1 MQIASGTKNWN
12 EKVLDGYISVGSRFP
27 KQYVIKMKVLT
38 LQHLRAGKIT
48 RTTMYMLA
56 ALIVEVF
63 LLSGENETDVKELL
77 PM

>member
-1 MQIASGTKNWN
+1 
-12 EKVLDGYISVGSRFP
+12 
-27 KQYVIKMKVLT
+27 MKVLT